1 MNRTPSE
8 SAISNNEKVSAEH
21 EKLIKNGTKKKTV
34 VSNAIQDKVSFIS
47 EVSSAASVLISEE
60 GRLAQKT
67 FIYLEEM
74 QFGFGLLQLKKKN
87 QDVAEVDEFL
97 SRIEESMNMDEF
109 NRDDS
114 NHRSLVIDNMNKSL
128 D

>member
-1 MNRTPSE
+1 
-8 SAISNNEKVSAEH
+8 
-21 EKLIKNGTKKKTV
+21 
-34 VSNAIQDKVSFIS
+34 
-47 EVSSAASVLISEE
+47 
-60 GRLAQKT
+60 
-67 FIYLEEM
+67 M

>member
-1 MNRTPSE
+1 MNRTPSV

-67 FIYLEEM
+67 FI
-74 QFGFGLLQLKKKN
+74 
-87 QDVAEVDEFL
+87 
-97 SRIEESMNMDEF
+97 
-109 NRDDS
+109 
-114 NHRSLVIDNMNKSL
+114 
-128 D
+128 